1 MRLDRLARRP
11 FFRSIMPATAATL
24 LCGLLVTLLLSA
36 GVLKLEQDRAR
47 LNFEQHAGAR
57 IAAITKSFSDALD
70 ALNAVNL
77 LFMASDDVDR
87 ASFEAFA
94 QPLIDRNPYVQALVF
109 HRFVQGRQRAAFEAE
124 RRQLFPDFQ
133 ITERENGGLR
143 RAATRELYL
152 VDDFV
157 VPMRSNL
164 MTLGYDTWSHP
175 PQRETAQRAI
185 DTGLPTAGVL
195 RPLLQGTVRGMVI
208 VMPVYRHGV
217 PLTDVAARRRAAIG
231 DTEVVIDPE
240 QLIGRNLKDAGLL
253 DTPGIALDV
262 LGAGPGNIP
271 QLAYRHQNVAP
282 DGVAARWWTRWP
294 VDATFSRTRQLE
306 IAGKIWTVIVSAPQA
321 AMASYLG
328 SVATFALGLIL
339 SVLIA
344 ALTQARAVR
353 TKRIDQL
360 VTERTAD
367 LKRASDALRL
377 HRRAIESSANAIVIL
392 SAAGP
397 DFPIEYVNPAFER
410 ISGYT
415 ADEMLGRGALALCD
429 SDQEQ
434 PAIQELHSAIRE
446 RREGHALVRHFHK
459 DGSVMFSDMY
469 IAPVTDKSG
478 VAEHFVVS
486 QYDVTMAKAYEE
498 ELEHRAK
505 YDTLTGLPNRSLLYD
520 RLQQAKAFA
529 SARSVPVWAVTL
541 GLDRFKFIND
551 TLGRQGGNEL
561 LRVVAARIVAALG
574 PTDTVARIG
583 GDEFVLVLTD
593 RDSERQATGMVQA
606 VMDSIAMPVTI
617 QGHPLVVTCS
627 AGVAVYPADGSDTET
642 LLKHAEIAM
651 YRAKESGRNATRF
664 YTARMNDRALER
676 LAMEGELRH
685 ALERGEF
692 ELHYQPQVALADGRI
707 VGMEALLRWRNP
719 RFGMV
724 RPDRFIGL
732 AEDTGLI
739 VPIGAWV
746 LGTACAQAKAWQH
759 AGYGAL
765 RVAVNLSA
773 RQFWEKNLA
782 RSVLDTLEATG
793 LAPTCLEIEVT
804 ESLLMKNVD
813 QAVGTMRE
821 LRALGIMVSID
832 DFGTGYSS
840 LSYLK
845 SFPVDVLKIDQ
856 SFVRDITAHPD
867 HAAIVGGII
876 QLAHSL
882 RLKVIAEGV
891 ETEKQ
896 LDFLRS
902 RACDEIQGNLFSLP
916 LPAIEFEQLLR
927 EGRSI
932 ELNPGAAAG
941 GRNLHRMMPL
951 VK

>member
-1 MRLDRLARRP
+1 MRKLIDHVARLP
-11 FFRSIMPATAATL
+11 LFRSILPAAAVTL
-24 LCGLLVTLLLSA
+24 LCGLIVTWVMAA
-36 GVLKLEQDRAR
+36 GVHKLEQDRAR
-47 LNFEQHAGAR
+47 LSFEQHAEAH
-57 IAAITKSFSDALD
+57 IAAVTKSFNDAVD
-70 ALNAVNL
+70 ALNAINL
-77 LFMASDDVDR
+77 FFVASNNVSR
-87 ASFEAFA
+87 AEFEAFA
-94 QPLIDRNPYVQALVF
+94 QPLISRNPYVQALVF
-109 HRFVQGRQRAAFEAE
+109 HRFVQGNQRAEFEAE
-124 RRQLFPDFQ
+124 RRQLFPGFQ
-133 ITERENGGLR
+133 ITERADGGVK
-143 RAATRELYL
+143 RAAPRELYL

-157 VPMRSNL
+157 VPLQSNL
-164 MTLGYDTWSHP
+164 TTLGYDTWSHP
-175 PQRETAQRAI
+175 PQRETSQRAI
-185 DTGLPTAGVL
+185 DTGFPTAGLL
-195 RPLLQGTVRGMVI
+195 RPLLQDEGRLRGMVI
-208 VMPVYRHGV
+208 VMPVYRHGA
-217 PLTDVAARRRAAIG
+217 PLTDAAARRRAAIG
-231 DTEVVIDPE
+231 DTEVVISPE
-240 QLIGRNLKDAGLL
+240 RLIGRNLKDAGLL
-253 DTPGIALDV
+253 DTPGISMNV
-262 LGAGPGNIP
+262 FGAGPGKQP
-271 QLAYRHQNVAP
+271 QLAYSHQDTVP
-282 DGVAARWWTRWP
+282 ARWSLRWSGG
-294 VDATFSRTRQLE
+294 ATFSRTLPLE
-306 IAGKIWTVIVSAPQA
+306 IAGQRWTVAVSAPQA
-321 AMASYLG
+321 AMASDLG
-328 SVATFALGLIL
+328 SVATLALGMIL
-339 SVLIA
+339 SFLIA

-353 TKRIDQL
+353 TERIDRL
-360 VTERTAD
+360 VTARTAD

-377 HRRAIESSANAIVIL
+377 YRRAIESSANGIVII
-392 SAAGP
+392 SASGP

-415 ADEMLGRGALALCD
+415 ADDMLGRAAISLGG
-429 SDQEQ
+429 SDVDQ
-434 PAIQELHSAIRE
+434 PAIQELRNAIRE
-446 RREGHALVRHFHK
+446 RREGHAMVRQHHK
-459 DGSVMFSDMY
+459 DGSVMFNDTY
-469 IAPVTDKSG
+469 IAPVTDESG

-529 SARSVPVWAVTL
+529 GARSVPVWIVTL

-561 LRVVAARIVAALG
+561 LQTVAARIVAALG
-574 PTDTVARIG
+574 QTDTVAKIG
-583 GDEFVLVLTD
+583 GDEFVLLLTD
-593 RDSERQATGMVQA
+593 RDSERQATSVVQF
-606 VMDSIAMPVTI
+606 VMDSIAAPVTI
-617 QGHPLVVTCS
+617 QDHPLVVTCS

-651 YRAKESGRNATRF
+651 YRAKESGRNAVRF

-676 LAMEGELRH
+676 LAMEGELHH

-692 ELHYQPQVALADGRI
+692 ELYYQPQVALANGRI

-724 RPDRFIGL
+724 APDRFIGL

-746 LGTACAQAKAWQH
+746 LETACAQAKAWH
-759 AGYGAL
+759 CAGYGPL
-765 RVAVNLSA
+765 RVAVNLSP
-773 RQFWEKNLA
+773 RQFWEKSLA
-782 RSVLDTLEATG
+782 GSVFGILQATG
-793 LAPTCLEIEVT
+793 LSPTSLEIEVT

-891 ETEKQ
+891 ETEQQ
-896 LDFLRS
+896 LEFLRS
-902 RACDEIQGNLFSLP
+902 RACDEIQGNLFSLA
-916 LPAIEFEQLLR
+916 LPADEFEQMLR

-932 ELNPGAAAG
+932 RPTHGRPSG
-941 GRNLHRMMPL
+941 GRNVHSNMPL
-951 VK
+951 S